1 MKRWS
6 VCVEM
11 RFNHP
16 TAEKGCVSEHII
28 FRGGSLVVSRWR
40 GGPGWLEV
48 WWAPPSVSCW
58 YNSTRLSAATAAL
71 QCQTVQSCARV
82 GLAPTSRQA
91 TRQETKEWG
100 LPRSWGGG
108 GAFTLESQ
116 QHFQRVRPD
125 LGTRASKRGHCTPCA
140 TPRACTSCS
149 CSTKRIHKRR
159 LQHLGT
165 NFKSSNKNAPP
176 QNVHHFVLMKVH
188 NFRLSWH
195 EEKAQLL
202 RVKWQGG
209 YLKSIWGRVFEVA
222 GILGVGKCPSWTDR
236 SFWDSEPRKLW
247 GTRPP
252 KPRVGGC
259 WSAERK
265 THLRKWLRGILLK
278 TGNAL
283 SFPVMDEYF

>member
-140 TPRACTSCS
+140 TPRACTSCL
-149 CSTKRIHKRR
+149 CSTK
-159 LQHLGT
+159 
-165 NFKSSNKNAPP
+165 KN
-176 QNVHHFVLMKVH
+176 
-188 NFRLSWH
+188 S
-195 EEKAQLL
+195 
-202 RVKWQGG
+202 
-209 YLKSIWGRVFEVA
+209 
-222 GILGVGKCPSWTDR
+222 
-236 SFWDSEPRKLW
+236 
-247 GTRPP
+247 
-252 KPRVGGC
+252 
-259 WSAERK
+259 
-265 THLRKWLRGILLK
+265 
-278 TGNAL
+278 
-283 SFPVMDEYF
+283 

>member
-1 MKRWS
+1 MIGLCRNAFQP
-6 VCVEM
+6 VI
-11 RFNHP
+11 NHP

-48 WWAPPSVSCW
+48 WWVCELLIQLNAPLCCHGCTAVPDCTVLCQGGPSPHLPAS
-58 YNSTRLSAATAAL
+58 NTTGD
-71 QCQTVQSCARV
+71 QRV
-82 GLAPTSRQA
+82 GPT
-91 TRQETKEWG
+91 EE
-100 LPRSWGGG
+100 LGGG

-176 QNVHHFVLMKVH
+176 QSVRHF
-188 NFRLSWH
+188 
-195 EEKAQLL
+195 
-202 RVKWQGG
+202 
-209 YLKSIWGRVFEVA
+209 YL
-222 GILGVGKCPSWTDR
+222 
-236 SFWDSEPRKLW
+236 
-247 GTRPP
+247 
-252 KPRVGGC
+252 
-259 WSAERK
+259 
-265 THLRKWLRGILLK
+265 
-278 TGNAL
+278 
-283 SFPVMDEYF
+283 

>member
-1 MKRWS
+1 
-6 VCVEM
+6 M

-28 FRGGSLVVSRWR
+28 FRGGSLVVLRWR

-48 WWAPPSVSCW
+48 WWAPPWVCELLIQL
-58 YNSTRLSAATAAL
+58 NAPLCCHGCTAAL

-159 LQHLGT
+159 LQHLAW
-165 NFKSSNKNAPP
+165 NKS
-176 QNVHHFVLMKVH
+176 
-188 NFRLSWH
+188 
-195 EEKAQLL
+195 
-202 RVKWQGG
+202 
-209 YLKSIWGRVFEVA
+209 
-222 GILGVGKCPSWTDR
+222 
-236 SFWDSEPRKLW
+236 
-247 GTRPP
+247 
-252 KPRVGGC
+252 
-259 WSAERK
+259 
-265 THLRKWLRGILLK
+265 
-278 TGNAL
+278 
-283 SFPVMDEYF
+283 